1 MQVMLVVLPRH
12 FAGPD
17 PSSYEPMS
25 VLSRVR
31 EIMTGDVRDVSLR
44 AYIYGPSVLVC
55 QYLAFALSSAVVYG
69 TVGTGTPESW
79 GVLYLC
85 DRLSVRDGLC
95 TRRK

>member
-1 MQVMLVVLPRH
+1 MQVMVVVLPRH

-17 PSSYEPMS
+17 PSSYEPRS

-31 EIMTGDVRDVSLR
+31 EIMIDDMNDVSLR
-44 AYIYGPSVLVC
+44 AYVYGPSVLVC

-79 GVLYLC
+79 GVMYSC

-95 TRRK
+95 TRHK